1 MYDIVASNKVR
12 YQTAVLERLEFKYG
26 KAVSVGRVFQFRKSF
41 SEAAL
46 DTLDRVY
53 ETNFVRRP
61 SRSDV
66 FEQGANI
73 DFECTDE

>member
-1 MYDIVASNKVR
+1 MYNIIASDKVS

-26 KAVSVGRVFQFRKSF
+26 KAVSIGRVFQSWKSF

-46 DTLDRVY
+46 DALDRAD

-66 FEQGANI
+66 LERRTDI